1 METYLTLIKEN
12 SKKLILLAIILL
24 LVFLGTFFLKNYQ
37 KKLDNKVSENYIKAG
52 IFLATNK
59 KEDSKKMFVSVVESQ
74 HNFYSGLAL
83 NSIIENKLETNNDEV
98 LRLFEIVEQSIDSKE
113 QKDLIKFKKA
123 LFFLKVSKKDAGTKL
138 LNEIIDSNSIWKEA
152 ASETLKSNK

>member
-37 KKLDNKVSENYIKAG
+37 KKLDNKISENYIKAG

-138 LNEIIDSNSIWKEA
+138 LIEIIDSNSIWKEA

>member
-12 SKKLILLAIILL
+12 AKKLILLVIILL

-37 KKLDNKVSENYIKAG
+37 KKLDNKISENYIKAG

-98 LRLFEIVEQSIDSKE
+98 LKLFEIVEQSIDSKE

-123 LFFLKVSKKDAGTKL
+123 LFFLKASKKDEGTKL

>member
-138 LNEIIDSNSIWKEA
+138 LIEIIDSNSIWKEA

>member
-37 KKLDNKVSENYIKAG
+37 KKLDNKISENYIKAG

-123 LFFLKVSKKDAGTKL
+123 LFFLKASKKDAGTKL
-138 LNEIIDSNSIWKEA
+138 LIEIIDSNSIWKEA